1 MGHAGAITQG
11 KAGTAICKIEAL
23 EQASVNVVRSPAKMG
38 EAMHRMM
45 VELGKA

>member
-1 MGHAGAITQG
+1 
-11 KAGTAICKIEAL
+11 L

-38 EAMHRMM
+38 EAMHKMM

>member
-1 MGHAGAITQG
+1 
-11 KAGTAICKIEAL
+11 
-23 EQASVNVVRSPAKMG
+23 VNGVLSPAKMG